1 MIKNNQYIVIGS
13 GPSGVSCATA
23 LLKKKNVKVL
33 MLDTGYEQEKDL
45 ELKNG
50 SKKLVKSFRW
60 QKLYKDYLSSNII

>member
-33 MLDTGYEQEKDL
+33 MLDTGYELEKDL
-45 ELKNG
+45 ELEAK
-50 SKKLVKSFRW
+50 
-60 QKLYKDYLSSNII
+60 KLYKIDYKKWPKKNI